1 MIVSFNMN
9 HLEEHFIIINEGISK
24 NILCPIWHGIIKIP
38 WYYKNTMVL
47 DLKMSPPCQVLPKLT
62 GVSEGRIWPTVI
74 KSKHCIRV

>member
-1 MIVSFNMN
+1 MPY
-9 HLEEHFIIINEGISK
+9 LA
-24 NILCPIWHGIIKIP
+24 

-47 DLKMSPPCQVLPKLT
+47 DLKMSPLCQVLPNLT

>member
-1 MIVSFNMN
+1 MPY
-9 HLEEHFIIINEGISK
+9 LA
-24 NILCPIWHGIIKIP
+24 